1 MRLSLCLPRTMIVTP
16 CAELRANAI
25 YFVPL
30 HRNSGHNILR
40 LGIAISQLP
49 HVLLSSFNRRF
60 IRDILYSFKAVPDH
74 FPILLAILIP
84 IRHRWLFVKSIL
96 CYQKRS
102 RRTYASTLLVCSKLE
117 HPFLLRLS
125 CHVPSQVPC
134 PISSKNHPSPMSNFR
149 KVRVVSQRGWS
160 SC

>member
-1 MRLSLCLPRTMIVTP
+1 MTP

-84 IRHRWLFVKSIL
+84 IRHR
-96 CYQKRS
+96 
-102 RRTYASTLLVCSKLE
+102 
-117 HPFLLRLS
+117 
-125 CHVPSQVPC
+125 
-134 PISSKNHPSPMSNFR
+134 
-149 KVRVVSQRGWS
+149 
-160 SC
+160 

>member
-16 CAELRANAI
+16 CAELRENAI

-40 LGIAISQLP
+40 LSITISQLP

-60 IRDILYSFKAVPDH
+60 IHDFLYSFKAIPDH
-74 FPILLAILIP
+74 FFILPAILIP
-84 IRHRWLFVKSIL
+84 IRHRRLFVKSIF
-96 CYQKRS
+96 CYEKCS

-125 CHVPSQVPC
+125 CHVPSQVPR
-134 PISSKNHPSPMSNFR
+134 PISSKNHPSPMSNSE
-149 KVRVVSQRGWS
+149 KVRIVSQRGWS
-160 SC
+160 SR